1 MKKSPPPLEGGGG
14 GEGCVQPLSSVVR
27 TPLPTPLLQGEWD
40 ARDPIRG
47 IALSVGSTVLFAIS
61 DAIAKVL
68 TADLPAIEI
77 AWLRYV
83 VFVLMAGVLV
93 RRARPRAVWPRS
105 PAWQVTRG
113 VCLVASA
120 LLFMLG
126 LRQLPLAEAST
137 ISFVSPVLT
146 TMLSVPLL
154 GEQVGLRRWAAVVAG
169 LAGVVVVMRPGLA
182 GFQPAALFP
191 LPSALCWA
199 LALVITRR
207 TAETE
212 RPATTVLWSACV
224 GALVLTLVLPF
235 DARWPTPGQMG
246 LALLLGVLASV
257 GQMVV
262 VLAYRHASASA
273 LAPFSYAQLIWAGI
287 AGWLV
292 FGALPDHWTLVGAA
306 IIAASGVYTAHRERL
321 RSRLSA

>member
-1 MKKSPPPLEGGGG
+1 MRTDDPL
-14 GEGCVQPLSSVVR
+14 
-27 TPLPTPLLQGEWD
+27 
-40 ARDPIRG
+40 RG
-47 IALSVGSTVLFAIS
+47 IALSVGSTVLFSVS
-61 DAIAKVL
+61 DATAKVL
-68 TADLPAIEI
+68 SAHLPVVEI

-83 VFVLMAGVLV
+83 IFVLVAGVLV

-105 PAWQVTRG
+105 SALQVTRG
-113 VCLVASA
+113 VCLVASS
-120 LLFMLG
+120 LLFIFG
-126 LRQLPLAEAST
+126 LRRLPLAEAST

-154 GEQVGLRRWAAVVAG
+154 GEQVGVRRWAAVVAG

-191 LPSALCWA
+191 LGSALCWA

-207 TAETE
+207 MADVE
-212 RPATTVLWSACV
+212 RPSTTVLWSAGV
-224 GALVLTLVLPF
+224 GALVLSLLLPF

-246 LALLLGVLASV
+246 LAVMLGLLASV
-257 GQMVV
+257 GQSIVV
-262 VLAYRHASASA
+262 VAYRHAPASV
-273 LAPFSYAQLIWAGI
+273 LAPFSYAQLVWAGF

-292 FGALPDHWTLVGAA
+292 FGNLPDRWTLVGAA
-306 IIAASGVYTAHRERL
+306 IIAASGVYTAHRERM

>member
-1 MKKSPPPLEGGGG
+1 MRTDDPL
-14 GEGCVQPLSSVVR
+14 
-27 TPLPTPLLQGEWD
+27 
-40 ARDPIRG
+40 RG
-47 IALSVGSTVLFAIS
+47 IALSVGSTVLFSVS
-61 DAIAKVL
+61 DATAKVL
-68 TADLPAIEI
+68 SAHLPVVEI

-83 VFVLMAGVLV
+83 IFVLVAGVLV

-105 PAWQVTRG
+105 PALQVTRG
-113 VCLVASA
+113 VCLVASS
-120 LLFMLG
+120 LLFIFG
-126 LRQLPLAEAST
+126 LRRLPLAEAST

-154 GEQVGLRRWAAVVAG
+154 GEQVGVRRWAAVVAG

-191 LPSALCWA
+191 LGSALCWA

-207 TAETE
+207 MADVE
-212 RPATTVLWSACV
+212 RPSTTVLWSAGV
-224 GALVLTLVLPF
+224 GALVLSLLLPF

-246 LALLLGVLASV
+246 LAVMLGLLASV
-257 GQMVV
+257 GQSIVV
-262 VLAYRHASASA
+262 VAYRHAPASV
-273 LAPFSYAQLIWAGI
+273 LAPFSYAQLVWAGF

-292 FGALPDHWTLVGAA
+292 FGNLPDRWTLVGAA
-306 IIAASGVYTAHRERL
+306 IIAASGVYTAHRERM